1 MEFPL
6 RLIIVAGEPGGS
18 QPALRSRL
26 EAEWPGVKV
35 FDHHGLTETG
45 PVSFQAAGSAS
56 RLEVLEDLHFAEIL
70 DPATGR
76 EVLEGGE
83 GELVI
88 TTLQRLGCPML
99 RYRTGDLVRKVYA
112 DDTGALCLDG
122 GILGRYDDMVCVRG
136 VNVYPSAVDALLRQ
150 FPEVGEYQVRESR
163 TGALLDLRLVV
174 EVKPGLRDPELGD
187 RISAALRDALQIRV
201 PVQVVAQGSL
211 PRFEFKARR
220 WIKETAGV

>member
-1 MEFPL
+1 
-6 RLIIVAGEPGGS
+6 
-18 QPALRSRL
+18 
-26 EAEWPGVKV
+26 
-35 FDHHGLTETG
+35 
-45 PVSFQAAGSAS
+45 
-56 RLEVLEDLHFAEIL
+56 
-70 DPATGR
+70 
-76 EVLEGGE
+76 
-83 GELVI
+83 
-88 TTLQRLGCPML
+88 
-99 RYRTGDLVRKVYA
+99 
-112 DDTGALCLDG
+112 
-122 GILGRYDDMVCVRG
+122 
-136 VNVYPSAVDALLRQ
+136 VYPSAVDALLRQ